1 MVGNGHEY
9 LNALPCNGVDK
20 SYAMAR
26 EWWAKGA
33 EQGNKDCMRDLK
45 KMDEE
50 ETTPTTKATAFD
62 VTKEVE

>member
-1 MVGNGHEY
+1 MHYHGNGIDI
-9 LNALPCNGVDK
+9 DK

-50 ETTPTTKATAFD
+50 ETTLKS
-62 VTKEVE
+62 KKKN

>member
-1 MVGNGHEY
+1 VAAEQNNTDAMFSLGFMHYHG
-9 LNALPCNGVDK
+9 NGVDK

-50 ETTPTTKATAFD
+50 ETTLKS
-62 VTKEVE
+62 KEKN